1 MGFQCQLTMDF
12 SFDPDILQSVAGGR
26 SALEMRRLHILNL
39 EAANSF
45 LLSYGFDIT
54 QDSDIRK
61 LWHHHRRALVLMT
74 EKIGFKESEI
84 PAEVRDPKVLEDVR
98 LLLLYA
104 SRDFS
109 DPLQKWA
116 CAILRCMHVFVHA
129 ESDLFGFFSEE
140 IQKQILSPFEKT
152 ISHAGQG
159 IALKGQVRTDD
170 VIELSDFKIKPFK
183 TSSSTVIKLL
193 ARHDALAMR
202 IYDKIGVRFVT
213 KSLFDSFKVIRF
225 LVRENLISFPHIMP
239 DQSSNNL
246 YPVELFLKICE
257 ELDHNNLK
265 IDLKNDLE
273 TENYF
278 KSKLVQ
284 SGAEQL
290 FRKLNHQSAIDFKF
304 IKFIS
309 RKLIRIQPQ
318 GAKEEFSFFYPF
330 EVQVMDQK
338 SFDQAMSG
346 PTEHDAYKERQRIA
360 ARNRLFP
367 VDEANQERPS

>member
-1 MGFQCQLTMDF
+1 MDF

-39 EAANSF
+39 EAANAF
-45 LLSYGFDIT
+45 LKSYGFDIHLEADRRT
-54 QDSDIRK
+54 

-74 EKIGFKESEI
+74 EKLVFKESEI
-84 PAEVRDPKVLEDVR
+84 PAEVRDPKVLEDIR

-104 SRDFS
+104 SRDSS

-116 CAILRCMHVFVHA
+116 CAILRCMHVFVHT
-129 ESDLFGFFSEE
+129 ESDLFSFFSEE

-152 ISHAGQG
+152 ISHAEKG
-159 IALKGQVRTDD
+159 IALKGSVRTDN
-170 VIELSDFKIKPFK
+170 VIGLMDFQVKPFK

-193 ARHDALAMR
+193 ARPDALAMR

-213 KSLFDSFKVIRF
+213 KSLFDSFQVIRF

-246 YPVELFLKICE
+246 YPVELFLKVCD
-257 ELDHNNLK
+257 ELEKIKLK
-265 IDLKNDLE
+265 QDDEIESYFNSKL
-273 TENYF
+273 F
-278 KSKLVQ
+278 KS
-284 SGAEQL
+284 GADKL
-290 FRKLNHQSAIDFKF
+290 FRKTNEQSAIDFKF

-309 RKLIRIQPQ
+309 RKLIRIHPQ

-338 SFDQAMSG
+338 SFDKAVSG
-346 PTEHDAYKERQRIA
+346 PTEHQAYKERQRLA
-360 ARNRLFP
+360 ARGRLFP
-367 VDEANQERPS
+367 DGESESESQSGKTT